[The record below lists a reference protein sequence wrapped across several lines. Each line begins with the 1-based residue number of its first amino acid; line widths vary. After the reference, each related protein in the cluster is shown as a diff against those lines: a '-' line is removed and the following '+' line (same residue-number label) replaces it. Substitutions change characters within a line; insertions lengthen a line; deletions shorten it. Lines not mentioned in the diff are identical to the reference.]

1 MKQIETF
8 DIRQMRN
15 EEHFGFMKLVSN
27 QLSSLP
33 ENKAAKFTGDFTAA
47 LDNEE
52 LILEVQR
59 RSMHTPSLTTL
70 DKARDNAWRGI
81 HSCVRNGLNHFK
93 PEVVLSAQKLDAVLD
108 KISDLRAQ
116 PYIQENGAIENLCQE
131 LEILKSDVQAVG
143 AADWVAELSG
153 KNKEF
158 IVAFNARNDEQASAP
173 PTRATKIAR
182 KSMDRAYRFLV
193 QVVNALALME
203 EEEAYAPFID
213 GMNALITYQRNVLTR
228 RKASAEATP
237 AESGTA

>member
-8 DIRQMRN
+8 DIRRMRN

-52 LILEVQR
+52 LILEKQQR
-59 RSMHTPSLTTL
+59 RSLYTPSLTTL
-70 DKARDNAWRGI
+70 DKARDNALRGI
-81 HSCVRNGLNHFK
+81 HFCVKNDLQHFK

-108 KISDLRAQ
+108 KFGDLREL

-131 LEILKSDVQAVG
+131 LEILKSDVQAIG
-143 AADWVAELSG
+143 AAEWVAELSD
-153 KNKEF
+153 KHKEF
-158 IVAFNARNDEQASAP
+158 TAAFNARNDEQASALP
-173 PTRATKIAR
+173 LNATTTAR
-182 KSMDRAYRFLV
+182 KAMDQAYRILV
-193 QVVNALALME
+193 QVVNALVLLE
-203 EEEAYAPFID
+203 DEEAYVPFID

-228 RKASAEATP
+228 RKVPGKAKP
-237 AESGTA
+237 QGTA